1 MKLLRICECSEMLI
15 RFLAVAS
22 LSKIHRTT
30 PNQKLSDSLKQVLL
44 GKTKGTQ
51 GLSMPS
57 FGDWLE
63 ILSASLNELAPE
75 RLVLTNLGDFS
86 HRAIG
91 LIDPKP
97 NPSMEDSVY
106 QLRNGLAHDGR
117 FSVER
122 ANYFLKKQGH
132 EKRFKTFWEEENT
145 HSFFSGFEIWGAVND
160 SSAILLQNSE
170 PCLKQSPSY
179 PLNDI
184 LTSQSVTSNIPD
196 GSIFLKNHQG
206 DFLLLYPLF
215 LIGKIHQK
223 TGGTIQPITDDAA
236 TQAYCRQG
244 RDGLEYTA
252 FHSFLGRSLATRKL
266 HEDFKSLFPLGKWR
280 EDQEEQKRESIE
292 AKSLH
297 EQLRKEFKSRQ
308 YDFRDIVKYCGG
320 FQTVE
325 RKEETHTLL
334 KWLDGNQSGCGLVLG
349 KPGMGKSTLAVN
361 LYVALCKKHKD
372 WLILRY
378 FFVSGDPRN
387 SLRDFML
394 SISMQLQFHGAS
406 ERELPVNID
415 GAKIEFLNMLDSFV
429 RESIDSAKKIEKVV
443 LLLDGVDEIGLI
455 SYEFFK
461 LIKSIKLDRVLCLCF
476 ARPSQSVFDGLS
488 SEQVEWIFGKE
499 GLQPL
504 KRENVRQFFMENLDR
519 RIYEFLKFESDEGN
533 SKFLDEITESS
544 RSLPLYLQLLLR
556 DLLNDEYDFR
566 RPDKIPRSLDDYYTK
581 LIAQTG
587 MDPARMILP
596 QIIAL
601 VSIAHLPLTENML
614 KNLLQNEALSQD
626 AEWDEMVNNALQIG
640 NMMLRKTT
648 VFIELTGFTVYHHSL
663 RNYFLVNEEKPY
675 ADSIVSPLMRLAR
688 KQIHMF
694 CSNWKDWAQNS
705 PERQYAIRFYPKHLL
720 ESENWSELAE
730 LLTDL
735 FYLEERIQIDP
746 IPELTHDIKSLC
758 AHIPKESTRLFL
770 EQFAVV
776 LDQYVDFLSK
786 HPKSLFQCAW
796 NSLRKKEVVVDSEEQ
811 GGLSKAAILEHWKNE
826 MYSRKRYWLRTLQP
840 QSETDLRPQLFGGG
854 GLLYGK
860 AISRDGKLFAKVDLY
875 GDMKEIFTHHK
886 DERGIFI
893 WRTSGQLLF
902 KIPFCDFGPCI
913 PIAFGKDG
921 KFFLAGKDSSIQV
934 WDVVRGERIKSLK
947 IPGSIVAAT
956 SAHGNLPL
964 RVLTNDGYL
973 HSWDEFKNTW
983 DHKRLPIS
991 DPILTGEIAPN
1002 GEGYFVI
1009 TKTKCAIFIKDTAD
1023 VRTQTLPAGMN
1034 LFPNLHAS
1042 QKGIFCNSGAN
1053 EHHNGFP
1060 DIEQFGMPL
1069 TPGELGFLE
1078 MVFPGNDIKSF
1089 LNTYGMLI
1097 NPLVSCSF
1105 ASSSL
1110 ALLYAIEPK
1119 IDEQERYGIV
1129 EKTGVSLW
1137 SMTSPSEIHKFSWP
1151 GVACTSTG
1159 FSTDGGYFAV
1169 GLSSGQT
1176 RLFEQNT
1183 LDKSKCLESVVGPVS
1198 SLLFLPG
1205 GEKVIIAGSSARVQK
1220 TSDVNAAHC
1229 EIQPHNKRITASACS
1244 KDGAY
1249 FATGDEEGGIAIWE
1263 TTSGHLKDLNVPRVG
1278 HLKQNEN
1285 GKLTETDDNSTPFTF
1300 KTGHT
1305 RAITSLFFLPDN
1317 SHLISVSKD
1326 GEWWFWETNGLIPR
1340 HSDELDSDVD
1350 VWPLNVWA
1358 ALSDNGNRLA
1368 LMTGSGEASVWAI
1381 DQNFELV
1388 FRRNLG
1394 NRNPA
1399 GLAISS
1405 DGEYVAIASYL
1416 AQPEEG
1422 SSLTTFS
1429 DHSIEVISLL
1439 SGEFQLSFPLPFH
1452 MEVAMAFLKA
1462 PLSPPHKGKETD
1474 EGLKRYIDLWKSL
1487 PQPNK
1492 LNDFL
1497 LKNGISLG
1505 DEGQIFAYHLIAYCD
1520 SGTGYARVL
1529 RTESHAIEFP
1539 ERLPG
1544 FGYVRIT
1551 AATESAVFCAERDGY
1566 TLRSDFPDNFDIIE
1580 GEGDLKAIAE
1590 GAKRYPYSILKRDRE
1605 SATVIEASG
1614 IGRKIAWYH
1623 VPLSN
1628 LSIQSDTRTMIGSF
1642 GSEVHILRI
1651 EAPDNNVS

>member
-1 MKLLRICECSEMLI
+1 MITLIQSLPHPFALLLDEYNKENHSYVKLLRICECSEMLI

-22 LSKIHRTT
+22 LSEIHRTT
-30 PNQKLSDSLKQVLL
+30 PNQKLPDSLKQVLL

-63 ILSASLNELAPE
+63 ILRASLNELAPE
-75 RLVLTNLGDFS
+75 RLVLTDLAEFS

-91 LIDPKP
+91 LINPKS
-97 NPSMEDSVY
+97 NPSMENSVY
-106 QLRNGLAHDGR
+106 LLRNGLAHDGR

-122 ANYFLKKQGH
+122 ANDFLEKQGH
-132 EKRFKTFWEEENT
+132 EERFKTFWEEKDT
-145 HSFFSGFEIWGAVND
+145 HSFFSGFEIWGVVDD
-160 SSAILLQNSE
+160 SSAILLQGSKPFLE
-170 PCLKQSPSY
+170 QSPRY
-179 PLNDI
+179 PLNNI
-184 LTSQSVTSNIPD
+184 LASQSVAPNIPD

-223 TGGTIQPITDDAA
+223 TGGTIQPITEDAA

-266 HEDFKSLFPLGKWR
+266 HEAFKSLFPLGKWR
-280 EDQEEQKRESIE
+280 EDQEEQERKSMQ
-292 AKSLH
+292 AKSMH
-297 EQLRKEFKSRQ
+297 EQLTKEFKHKQ
-308 YDFRDIVKYCGG
+308 YNFRDIVKYYDR
-320 FQTVE
+320 FHIVE
-325 RKEETHTLL
+325 RKEETQTLL

-361 LYVALCKKHKD
+361 LDMALRKGYKG
-372 WLILRY
+372 WLILKY

-387 SLRDFML
+387 SFRDFML
-394 SISMQLQFHGAS
+394 SISMQLQCHGAS
-406 ERELPVNID
+406 EQELPVNTD
-415 GAKIEFLNMLDSFV
+415 DAKIKFLNLLDSFA
-429 RESIDSAKKIEKVV
+429 RESIDSVKKIEKIV
-443 LLLDGVDEIGLI
+443 LLLDGVDEIGMI
-455 SYEFFK
+455 SSDFFE

-488 SEQVEWIFGKE
+488 SEQIEWIFGKE

-519 RIYEFLKFESDEGN
+519 RIYEFLEVESDGGN

-544 RSLPLYLQLLLR
+544 RSLPLYLQLLLS
-556 DLLNDEYDFR
+556 DLLNGEYDFR
-566 RPDKIPRSLDDYYTK
+566 RPDKIPRSLDDYYAN

-587 MDPARMILP
+587 MDPARMIFS
-596 QIIAL
+596 QIVAL

-626 AEWDEMVNNALQIG
+626 AEWDEMFNNALQIG

-648 VFIELTGFTVYHHSL
+648 VFEELTGFTVYHHSL
-663 RNYFLVNEEKPY
+663 RNYFLENEEKPY
-675 ADSIVSPLMRLAR
+675 ADSIMSPLMRLAR
-688 KQIHMF
+688 KRVHMF

-705 PERQYAIRFYPKHLL
+705 PERQYAIRFYPRHLL
-720 ESENWSELAE
+720 ESENWSELVE

-758 AHIPKESTRLFL
+758 AHIPKGSTRLFL

-776 LDQYVDFLSK
+776 LDQYADFLSK
-786 HPKSLFQCAW
+786 HPKSLFQCVW
-796 NSLRKKEVVVDSEEQ
+796 NGLWKEEFVVDSEEQ
-811 GGLSKAAILEHWKNE
+811 GASSKTVILERWKNE
-826 MYSRKRYWLRTLQP
+826 MCSKKKYWLRTVQP
-840 QSETDLRPQLFGGG
+840 QSKTDFYPQLFGGG

-860 AISRDGKLFAKVDLY
+860 VISRDGELFAKVDLY
-875 GDMKEIFTHHK
+875 GDMKEIFTHHR
-886 DERGIFI
+886 DERGIFV

-921 KFFLAGKDSSIQV
+921 KFLLTGKDSIIQV
-934 WDVVRGERIKSLK
+934 WDVVKGEHVKSLK
-947 IPGSIVAAT
+947 IPGTIVAAT

-973 HSWDEFKNTW
+973 HSWNEFKNTW
-983 DHKRLPIS
+983 DDKRLPVS

-1009 TKTKCAIFIKDTAD
+1009 TKTKCAISIKDTGN
-1023 VRTQTLPAGMN
+1023 VRTQTLPAGVN
-1034 LFPNLHAS
+1034 LFPNLYAS
-1042 QKGIFCNSGAN
+1042 QEEIFCNPGAN
-1053 EHHNGFP
+1053 EPHDGFP

-1069 TPGELGFLE
+1069 TPGELGLLE

-1110 ALLYAIEPK
+1110 ALLYAIEPE

-1151 GVACTSTG
+1151 GTACTSTG

-1176 RLFEQNT
+1176 RLFEQKT
-1183 LDKSKCLESVVGPVS
+1183 LDKSRGMESVVGPIS

-1205 GEKVIIAGSSARVQK
+1205 GEKVIIAGSSAKIQK
-1220 TSDVNAAHC
+1220 ISTVNAAHC
-1229 EIQPHNKRITASACS
+1229 EVQPHNKRITASACS

-1263 TTSGHLKDLNVPRVG
+1263 ATSGHLKDLNVPRVC

-1305 RAITSLFFLPDN
+1305 RAITSLFFLPEN
-1317 SHLISVSKD
+1317 NHLISVSED

-1340 HSDELDSDVD
+1340 HGMN
-1350 VWPLNVWA
+1350 WI
-1358 ALSDNGNRLA
+1358 
-1368 LMTGSGEASVWAI
+1368 LM
-1381 DQNFELV
+1381 
-1388 FRRNLG
+1388 
-1394 NRNPA
+1394 
-1399 GLAISS
+1399 
-1405 DGEYVAIASYL
+1405 
-1416 AQPEEG
+1416 
-1422 SSLTTFS
+1422 
-1429 DHSIEVISLL
+1429 
-1439 SGEFQLSFPLPFH
+1439 
-1452 MEVAMAFLKA
+1452 
-1462 PLSPPHKGKETD
+1462 
-1474 EGLKRYIDLWKSL
+1474 
-1487 PQPNK
+1487 
-1492 LNDFL
+1492 
-1497 LKNGISLG
+1497 
-1505 DEGQIFAYHLIAYCD
+1505 
-1520 SGTGYARVL
+1520 
-1529 RTESHAIEFP
+1529 
-1539 ERLPG
+1539 
-1544 FGYVRIT
+1544 
-1551 AATESAVFCAERDGY
+1551 
-1566 TLRSDFPDNFDIIE
+1566 
-1580 GEGDLKAIAE
+1580 
-1590 GAKRYPYSILKRDRE
+1590 
-1605 SATVIEASG
+1605 
-1614 IGRKIAWYH
+1614 
-1623 VPLSN
+1623 
-1628 LSIQSDTRTMIGSF
+1628 
-1642 GSEVHILRI
+1642 
-1651 EAPDNNVS
+1651 